1 MQDDFQSMYK
11 QAAECYNA
19 GQWQGA
25 VFWSERC
32 LSIESDN
39 AEALHLRG
47 IAALALDDPKDAQRW
62 VLKAIERSPNPVFL
76 NSLSVIQTHLG
87 AFARAAESARTALDI
102 ATQGHPD
109 IDKSVLLY
117 NLGRALQLDLRFA
130 EAAAVYR
137 EVIDLS
143 PRHFQAHSNL
153 GASLKSLGHLDAA
166 VEQLHR
172 ALSIQPANPE
182 AQGNLGH
189 ALLTLGR
196 YRDAWPHF
204 EHRWSTFQDESGN
217 RNVNP
222 PNLPMPQWKGE
233 STRADRDRL
242 LILHE
247 QGLGD
252 TLHFCRYIPMAMER
266 FSQVG
271 FAGPEPL
278 RRLLSRAFGSTS
290 SKFVYLDATRV
301 DLRQWDMYSPL
312 LSLPMAFDTDADS
325 IPAAIPYLH
334 AEPRAAQRWSK
345 RLAGL
350 HDPAR
355 PRIGL
360 AWAGGG
366 LVPEVDARRSMP
378 VETIDA
384 LIAWPHALWIS
395 VQKPANDEKRLQRR
409 QRVHIVDWMNEMNDF
424 ADTAALVAS
433 LDLVICVDTS
443 IAHLAGAMGKRVWLL
458 NRYQGCWRWMRD
470 REDTP
475 WYPNMR
481 IFNQKE
487 RGDWNEVL
495 ARVVVELERGAWRSS

>member
-1 MQDDFQSMYK
+1 MQDDFQSMYE

-62 VLKAIERSPNPVFL
+62 VLKAIERSPNPVFF

-102 ATQGHPD
+102 AAQGRPD

-204 EHRWSTFQDESGN
+204 EHRG
-217 RNVNP
+217 P
-222 PNLPMPQWKGE
+222 
-233 STRADRDRL
+233 
-242 LILHE
+242 
-247 QGLGD
+247 
-252 TLHFCRYIPMAMER
+252 R
-266 FSQVG
+266 F
-271 FAGPEPL
+271 
-278 RRLLSRAFGSTS
+278 R
-290 SKFVYLDATRV
+290 
-301 DLRQWDMYSPL
+301 M
-312 LSLPMAFDTDADS
+312 
-325 IPAAIPYLH
+325 
-334 AEPRAAQRWSK
+334 RAATGTSIRRICRCLNGK
-345 RLAGL
+345 VK
-350 HDPAR
+350 AR
-355 PRIGL
+355 ERIG
-360 AWAGGG
+360 
-366 LVPEVDARRSMP
+366 
-378 VETIDA
+378 
-384 LIAWPHALWIS
+384 
-395 VQKPANDEKRLQRR
+395 
-409 QRVHIVDWMNEMNDF
+409 IV
-424 ADTAALVAS
+424 
-433 LDLVICVDTS
+433 C
-443 IAHLAGAMGKRVWLL
+443 
-458 NRYQGCWRWMRD
+458 
-470 REDTP
+470 
-475 WYPNMR
+475 
-481 IFNQKE
+481 
-487 RGDWNEVL
+487 
-495 ARVVVELERGAWRSS
+495 